1 MTWESSG
8 IEDQELETI
17 SIDNSFEDFIVRRV
31 SWSVLAAL
39 TKNHDEQQKPMSHNL
54 RGWKS
59 EIRVLMWLNSAESSF
74 LCFRLLNFCCIM

>member
-39 TKNHDEQQKPMSHNL
+39 TKNHDEQQKPMSHSL

-59 EIRVLMWLNSAESSF
+59 EIRVPASSGSVRAVF
-74 LCFRLLNFCCIM
+74 LTCRQLSS